1 MRRERE
7 RELVIISKYRKS
19 WRVASKKRRSKTFF
33 TAETN
38 VCLDRPL
45 ILLLRISCAHTK
57 GTHTHTHTHTY
68 YYRSVYRGSFSRKLM
83 HGLRKFYSNLIVG
96 RNGARAF
103 EIRKIRVRVF
113 PRRKRLR
120 YTRITSLWDRR
131 LLSRI
136 NVTLSLFLSQLNFI
150 GGEFYRIVNLRGSVR
165 WPTAR
170 CEMSPGMGLGGNG
183 SRFTSV
189 FMDVGPIRGKCDK
202 VAGRYMGKFAKI
214 FDEEEIEDD

>member
-103 EIRKIRVRVF
+103 EIREIRAGVF

-120 YTRITSLWDRR
+120 YTRIISLWDRR

-136 NVTLSLFLSQLNFI
+136 NVTLSLSLGRILSATNFI
-150 GGEFYRIVNLRGSVR
+150 VSLICAARSGDRPLAAKCPPEWDWVETGRGLHPCLWTLDRFVENAIKWREDIWGNLRKSL
-165 WPTAR
+165 T
-170 CEMSPGMGLGGNG
+170 
-183 SRFTSV
+183 
-189 FMDVGPIRGKCDK
+189 KK
-202 VAGRYMGKFAKI
+202 K
-214 FDEEEIEDD
+214 

>member
-1 MRRERE
+1 MNHRCEFTRVSSCASQPGVFQFRAEMFVRRADKIIQENSREERERE
-7 RELVIISKYRKS
+7 RESSLSISKYRKS

-57 GTHTHTHTHTY
+57 GTQTYTY

-103 EIRKIRVRVF
+103 EIREIRAGVF

-120 YTRITSLWDRR
+120 YTRIISL
-131 LLSRI
+131 
-136 NVTLSLFLSQLNFI
+136 
-150 GGEFYRIVNLRGSVR
+150 
-165 WPTAR
+165 
-170 CEMSPGMGLGGNG
+170 
-183 SRFTSV
+183 
-189 FMDVGPIRGKCDK
+189 
-202 VAGRYMGKFAKI
+202 
-214 FDEEEIEDD
+214 